1 MRRFFYLQRHTV
13 LFQPDNIQIEV
24 ECGTD
29 LLTAVRQADIEIK
42 CGCGGE
48 GTCGKC
54 LLRVL
59 SGPVQMEQQSLCEG
73 LVIACQTRIAGDVV
87 IEIPTFSRLL
97 GHQVLLDSQNDTL
110 TDTLGLPSQFSF
122 DPLCKQVSLQ
132 LSPPSMTDP
141 SSDVSRL
148 LLALQSNTGLYK
160 IELDLSQ
167 VRTLSEVL
175 RRNNWQVDVTY
186 VLVDEKVY
194 VVSIDASDP
203 VDRLLGIAV
212 DVGTTTVVVYL
223 VDLLSGALVG
233 KVGAH
238 NKQAQF
244 GDDVITRIIHGDE
257 ESNGLVELQQAVVE
271 TIDDLVVV
279 LVEKCKVRARDI
291 KVMVA
296 AGNTTMAHL
305 LFGIQPRYIRLE
317 PYVPTTNHFPICR
330 ARELGLQHVHPDAV
344 VFNFPAVAS
353 YVGGDIIAGVLFNG
367 MAEEEPVTLF
377 VDIGTNGEMVLG
389 NKDWLVSCSCSAGPA
404 FEGAGV
410 TCGMRAMEGAIERLT
425 IDENTLEVTYSTIN
439 GVKPSGICGS
449 GLIDALAKM
458 RKAGVIDRAGNM
470 QNLSTPRIRKSDAGM
485 EFVLAWA
492 EQASER
498 DVVITEADV
507 KNLLR
512 AKGAVFAGIRSLLKL
527 VDLDMSHIERIYI
540 AGGFGSYLNIIDAI
554 EIGLLPD
561 IGVDKYSFIG
571 NSSVKGAYA
580 ALVASS
586 ALLAAKQLVERITY
600 MELSVGNLF
609 MEEFVSAVFLPHTD
623 LTLFPSV
630 RS

>member
-1 MRRFFYLQRHTV
+1 MQRHTV
-13 LFQPDNIQIEV
+13 LFQPDNIEIEV
-24 ECGTD
+24 EWGTD
-29 LLTAVRQADIEIK
+29 LLTAVRQANIEIK

-59 SGPVQMEQQSLCEG
+59 SGPVKMERQSLCEG
-73 LVIACQTRIAGDVV
+73 FVIACQTRVAGDVV

-97 GHQVLLDSQNDTL
+97 GHQVLLDSQSDVL
-110 TDTLGLPSQFSF
+110 TDALGLPSRFTF
-122 DPLCKQVSLQ
+122 DPLCKKVSLK
-132 LSPPSMTDP
+132 LSPPSLTDP

-148 LLALQSNTGLYK
+148 LLALRRSIGLSN
-160 IELDLSQ
+160 IELDLNQ
-167 VRTLSEVL
+167 VRLLAEVL
-175 RRNNWQVDVTY
+175 RANNWQVDVTY
-186 VLVDEKVY
+186 VRVGDKVY
-194 VVSIDASDP
+194 VVSIDAAGH
-203 VDRLLGIAV
+203 VDQLLGIAV

-223 VDLLSGALVG
+223 VDLLSGALIG

-238 NKQAQF
+238 NQQAQF

-257 ESNGLVELQQAVVE
+257 ENNGLAELQQAVVG
-271 TIDDLVVV
+271 TIDDLVLV

-317 PYVPTTNHFPICR
+317 PYVPTANHFPICR
-330 ARELGLQHVHPDAV
+330 ARELELQHVHPDAV

-410 TCGMRAMEGAIERLT
+410 TCGMRAMQGAIEGLT
-425 IDENTLEVTYSTIN
+425 IDEKTFEVTYSTI
-439 GVKPSGICGS
+439 GGIRPSGICGS

-458 RKAGVIDRAGNM
+458 RKVGVIDRAGNM
-470 QNLSTPRIRKSDAGM
+470 HHNLPTPRIRTSDAGI
-485 EFVLAWA
+485 EFVLVWA
-492 EQASER
+492 DEATDR

-527 VDLDMSHIERIYI
+527 VDLDMSDIERIYI
-540 AGGFGSYLNIIDAI
+540 AGGFGNYLNINDAI

-561 IGVDKYSFIG
+561 IGVNKYSFIG

-586 ALLAAKQLVERITY
+586 ALHEVEQLTERITY
-600 MELSVGNLF
+600 MELSAGNLF
-609 MEEFVSAVFLPHTD
+609 MEEFISAVFLPHTD
-623 LTLFPSV
+623 LSLFPSV

>member
-1 MRRFFYLQRHTV
+1 MERHTV
-13 LFQPDNIQIEV
+13 LFQPDNISIEV
-24 ECGTD
+24 EHGTD
-29 LLTAVRQADIEIK
+29 LLTAVRQANIEIK

-59 SGPVQMEQQSLCEG
+59 SGSVEMERQSLCEG
-73 LVIACQTRIAGDVV
+73 LVIACQTLVSGDVV
-87 IEIPTFSRLL
+87 IEIPIFSRLL
-97 GHQVLLDSQNDTL
+97 GHQVLLGTQNDVL
-110 TDTLGLPSQFSF
+110 TDTFCLLPHFPF
-122 DPLCKQVSLQ
+122 DPLCKKVSLQ
-132 LSPPSMTDP
+132 LSPPSLTDP
-141 SSDVSRL
+141 SSDLSRL
-148 LLALQSNTGLYK
+148 LMALQRSTGLAN
-160 IELDLSQ
+160 IEVDLSQ
-167 VRTLSEVL
+167 VRVL
-175 RRNNWQVDVTY
+175 AELLRSSNWQVDVTY
-186 VLVDEKVY
+186 VLIGEKVY
-194 VVSIDASDP
+194 VISIDASEHTT
-203 VDRLLGIAV
+203 RLLGIAV

-223 VDLLSGALVG
+223 VDLCSGALVG
-233 KVGAH
+233 KVGSH

-257 ESNGLVELQQAVVE
+257 EKSGLAELQQAIVE
-271 TIDDLVVV
+271 TINDLILV
-279 LVEKCKVRARDI
+279 LVEKCQVRAADI
-291 KVMVA
+291 KVVIT
-296 AGNTTMAHL
+296 AGNTTMGHL

-317 PYVPTTNHFPICR
+317 PYVPAVNHFPICR
-330 ARELGLQHVHPDAV
+330 AKELGLGVNPEAV
-344 VFNFPAVAS
+344 VYNFPAIAS
-353 YVGGDIIAGVLFNG
+353 YVGGDIVAGVLFNG

-410 TCGMRAMEGAIERLT
+410 TCGMRAMQGAIEALT
-425 IDENTLEVTYSTIN
+425 IDEHTLEVTYSTIG
-439 GVKPSGICGS
+439 GVKPLGICGS

-458 RKAGVIDRAGNM
+458 RKAGVIDRAGKI
-470 QNLSTPRIRKSDAGM
+470 QTLPTARCRKSDNGM
-485 EFVLAWA
+485 EFVLVW
-492 EQASER
+492 ASEVGDR

-540 AGGFGSYLNIIDAI
+540 AGGFGSYLNIIDGI
-554 EIGLLPD
+554 EIGILPD
-561 IGVDKYSFIG
+561 VGKEKYSFIG
-571 NSSVKGAYA
+571 NASVKGAYT

-586 ALLAAKQLVERITY
+586 ALRAAEQLAERITY

-623 LTLFPSV
+623 LSLFPSI

>member
-1 MRRFFYLQRHTV
+1 MQRHTV

-29 LLTAVRQADIEIK
+29 LLTAVRQANIEIK

-59 SGPVQMEQQSLCEG
+59 SGPVKMERQSLCEG
-73 LVIACQTRIAGDVV
+73 LVIACQTRVVGDVV

-97 GHQVLLDSQNDTL
+97 GHQVLLDTQSDVL
-110 TDTLGLPSQFSF
+110 TDAFGLPSHFSF
-122 DPLCKQVSLQ
+122 DPLCKKVGLQ
-132 LSPPSMTDP
+132 LSPPSLSDP

-148 LLALQSNTGLYK
+148 LLALQRSTGLSN

-167 VRTLSEVL
+167 VRLLAELL
-175 RRNNWQVDVTY
+175 RESNWHVDVTY
-186 VLVDEKVY
+186 VRIGDKVY
-194 VVSIDASDP
+194 VVSIDA
-203 VDRLLGIAV
+203 VGHANRLLGVAV

-233 KVGAH
+233 KVGSH

-257 ESNGLVELQQAVVE
+257 ESNGLEELQQAVVE
-271 TIDDLVVV
+271 TIDDLILV
-279 LVEKCKVRARDI
+279 LVEKCKIRAGDI
-291 KVMVA
+291 RVVVA

-305 LFGIQPRYIRLE
+305 LFAIQPRYIRLE
-317 PYVPTTNHFPICR
+317 PYVPTANHFPICR
-330 ARELGLQHVHPDAV
+330 ARELGLGVNPEAIV
-344 VFNFPAVAS
+344 YNFPAVAS
-353 YVGGDIIAGVLFNG
+353 YVGGDIVAGVLFNG

-410 TCGMRAMEGAIERLT
+410 TCGMRAMQGAIEGLA
-425 IDENTLEVTYSTIN
+425 IDENTFEVTYSTIG
-439 GVKPSGICGS
+439 GVRPSGICGS

-458 RKAGVIDRAGNM
+458 RKAGVIDRAGKI
-470 QNLSTPRIRKSDAGM
+470 QNLPTARIRKSDAGM
-485 EFVLAWA
+485 EFVLVWA
-492 EQASER
+492 DEASDR

-527 VDLDMSHIERIYI
+527 VDLDMSNIERIYI

-561 IGVDKYSFIG
+561 IGADKYSFIG
-571 NSSVKGAYA
+571 NSSVKGAYTALIASEALKA
-580 ALVASS
+580 AEQ
-586 ALLAAKQLVERITY
+586 LAERITY
-600 MELSVGNLF
+600 MELSAGNLF